1 MSVLRP
7 EIASLRNN
15 GITGVALPRMTDPE
29 MFPLWFGEG
38 DIPTPDFIRD
48 AAKKALDEAYTFYS
62 HTRGRAELRETI
74 HQYLNDLY
82 NIDLDFN
89 RITVPGSTMLGITI
103 SAQMALTNGSHGLI
117 VSPAWPNVEA
127 VFQITGCDY
136 EHIRQQPVNG
146 RWQLNMQD
154 LYAAVRPN
162 TRVIFVNSPCN
173 PTGWVMTSDEQRELL
188 AFCRERQIMI
198 IADEVYHRTVFDRK
212 AAPSFLEVA
221 EPEDPVVVISGF
233 SKAWAMTGWR
243 IGWVVSPASWG
254 EQWAAMSECFNTGTP
269 PFVQLAAMAALEQ
282 GEPFVNQLL
291 QQYAGGLDLV
301 MDALGNH
308 PRVDMLRP
316 EGAFYAFPR
325 IRGVTDSMAFA
336 EQLADETKV
345 GLAPGYTFG
354 PGNDEHVRLCFAMSH
369 DRLGEALRRMVQFI
383 DRMPG

>member
-29 MFPLWFGEG
+29 MIPLWFGEG
-38 DIPTPDFIRD
+38 DIPTPDFVRET
-48 AAKKALDEAYTFYS
+48 AKQALDDAVTFYS

-74 HQYLNDLY
+74 KNYLDGLY
-82 NIDLDFN
+82 GIDVDVE
-89 RITVPGSTMLGITI
+89 RVTVPGSTMLGITI
-103 SAQMALTNGSHGLI
+103 AAQMAMTTGSHGLI
-117 VSPAWPNVEA
+117 VSPAWPNIEA
-127 VFQITGCDY
+127 VFQITGADY
-136 EHIRQQPVNG
+136 EHVRQQQVNG
-146 RWQLNMQD
+146 RWQLVLDD

-162 TRVIFVNSPCN
+162 TRAIFVNSPCN
-173 PTGWVMTSDEQRELL
+173 PTGWVMPQDEQRQLL
-188 AFCRERQIMI
+188 EFCRDREIML
-198 IADEVYHRTVFDRK
+198 IADEVYHRTVFDQL
-212 AAPSFLEVA
+212 AAPSFLEIA

-243 IGWVVSPASWG
+243 IGWVVAPASWG
-254 EQWAAMSECFNTGTP
+254 EQWAAMAECFNTGTP
-269 PFVQLAAMAALEQ
+269 PFIQLAAMAALEQ

-291 QQYAGGLDLV
+291 QQYAGGRDLV

-308 PRVDMLRP
+308 PRVEILRP

-336 EQLADETKV
+336 QQLADETKV

-354 PGNDEHVRLCFAMSH
+354 PGNDEHVRLCFALSH
-369 DRLGEALRRMVQFI
+369 DRLQDALDRIVGFI
-383 DRMPG
+383 NRMPG